1 MLLTTEVL
9 PQLMLSSFSIAK
21 LLFYIMYKV
30 EKIFFS
36 GEKMS
41 NVRNL
46 LFFVTCLTD
55 YWTFLLNISQ
65 LKCCFA
71 EKMCIFAKSKVHFV
85 MKEWKFII
93 SCVPWIIIKLKTNQR
108 SKVRQRALAGN
119 LLIICSNMEQVFSYI
134 ISLGA
139 SVMMPIIFTVIGLCI
154 GMKFG
159 KALKSGLFVGVG
171 FVGLG
176 VVTALLTKNFNDP
189 LKLISDIYHLQLNV

>member
-1 MLLTTEVL
+1 
-9 PQLMLSSFSIAK
+9 
-21 LLFYIMYKV
+21 MYKV

-41 NVRNL
+41 NVWNL

-139 SVMMPIIFTVIGLCI
+139 KPITHSTRSFFISSF
-154 GMKFG
+154 
-159 KALKSGLFVGVG
+159 
-171 FVGLG
+171 
-176 VVTALLTKNFNDP
+176 
-189 LKLISDIYHLQLNV
+189 LISCSSLRNNTPCGNKIAHLPVFSSILASICWKNA